1 MSRQLLPTA
10 LLTLVLL
17 FAGLLIGCQPSEAN
31 RNGDVAQTEQPGAS
45 SDTRAQAGA
54 RPGGTELSTPDL
66 ESEGLARATFAG
78 GCFWCMEPPFERLE
92 GVVSV
97 TSGYTDGPEEAPTYN
112 EVSSGQTGHTEA
124 VEILYNPDVVSYD
137 ELLTVFWRAH
147 DPTDLGGQFAD
158 RGSQYRPGIY
168 THTEL
173 QREQAEASKAALEAE
188 GPFDK
193 PIVTPIKP
201 AQPFWIAEAY
211 HQDYYKTNPTPYQ
224 RYYQGSGRKGF
235 LERTWSAD

>member
-1 MSRQLLPTA
+1 MSRQLLPNLLLVMVLLVA
-10 LLTLVLL
+10 GLTL
-17 FAGLLIGCQPSEAN
+17 GCQPSETH

-45 SDTRAQAGA
+45 PESEAAD

-97 TSGYTDGPEEAPTYN
+97 TSGYTDGPEEAPTYS

-124 VEILYNPDVVSYD
+124 VEILYNPDIVSYE

-147 DPTDLGGQFAD
+147 DPTDLEGQFAD

-168 THTEL
+168 THNDL
-173 QREQAEASKAALEAE
+173 QRDQAEASKAALEAE
-188 GPFDK
+188 GPFDE

-211 HQDYYKTNPTPYQ
+211 HQDYYKKNPTPYQ
-224 RYYQGSGRKGF
+224 RYYEGSGRKGF
-235 LERTWSAD
+235 LERTWTAD